1 MIRDNRSRPSIMRTY
16 WSDELRIML
25 RPVSTYRE
33 LSKAAVDSGVWAIIR
48 RPLFVA
54 LVVGSFVSITVSG
67 RLTISLLFDG
77 MVFWSFVPI
86 LQGVLMSG
94 IVVIFGRRRL
104 SSSKAVDLFFMG
116 HGPWLM
122 WLLAIAATCLFFP
135 VKQFYLWPIHGG
147 WVLPVSLLGAW
158 IWSSVT
164 TFAFLRGALELSK
177 LCASVLLVLSTFL
190 LWGIVISFLVVTESI
205 PLHRIT
211 SLS

>member
-1 MIRDNRSRPSIMRTY
+1 MRIH

-25 RPVSTYRE
+25 RPVSTYRQ
-33 LSKAAVDSGVWAIIR
+33 LSKAANDSGVWVMIR

-67 RLTISLLFDG
+67 RLTIPLLIDG

-86 LQGVLMSG
+86 LQGILMSG
-94 IVVIFGRRRL
+94 IVVIFGRRRIPT
-104 SSSKAVDLFFMG
+104 SKALDLFFMG

-122 WLLAIAATCLFFP
+122 WLLAIAATCLFYP
-135 VKQFYLWPIHGG
+135 AKQIYLWPIQWG
-147 WVLPVSLLGAW
+147 WVLPIGFLGAW

-164 TFAFLRGALELSK
+164 SFAFLRGALELSK
-177 LCASVLLVLSTFL
+177 LRAGALLAVYTIL
-190 LWGIVISFLVVTESI
+190 LWGIVISSLVVTESI

>member
-1 MIRDNRSRPSIMRTY
+1 
-16 WSDELRIML
+16 ML
-25 RPVSTYRE
+25 RPASTYRQ
-33 LSKAAVDSGVWAIIR
+33 LAKVADDSGIWIMIR

-67 RLTISLLFDG
+67 RLTILLLLDG

-86 LQGVLMSG
+86 LQGILMSG
-94 IVVIFGRRRL
+94 IVVIFGHRRIPT
-104 SSSKAVDLFFMG
+104 STAMDLFFMG

-122 WLLAIAATCLFFP
+122 WLLAVAASCLFFP
-135 VKQFYLWPIHGG
+135 VKQFYLWPMQSG
-147 WVLPVSLLGAW
+147 WLLPVSLLGAW

-164 TFAFLRGALELSK
+164 SFAFLRGTLELSK
-177 LCASVLLVLSTFL
+177 LRASALLVLYTIL
-190 LWGIVISFLVVTESI
+190 LWSLVISLLVVTESI

>member
-1 MIRDNRSRPSIMRTY
+1 MSFD

-25 RPVSTYRE
+25 RPASTYRQ
-33 LSKAAVDSGVWAIIR
+33 LSKAADESGVWVMIR

-67 RLTISLLFDG
+67 HLTIYLLLDG
-77 MVFWSFVPI
+77 MVFWSFI
-86 LQGVLMSG
+86 LVLQAILMSG
-94 IVVIFGRRRL
+94 IVVSFGRRRIPT
-104 SSSKAVDLFFMG
+104 SKALDLFFMG

-122 WLLAIAATCLFFP
+122 WLLGIAATCLFFP
-135 VKQFYLWPIHGG
+135 LKQFYLWPVQWG
-147 WVLPVSLLGAW
+147 WVLPISLVVAW

-164 TFAFLRGALELSK
+164 SFAFLRGALEISTLR
-177 LCASVLLVLSTFL
+177 AIALLVLYTFL
-190 LWGIVISFLVVTESI
+190 LWGIVISLLVVTETI